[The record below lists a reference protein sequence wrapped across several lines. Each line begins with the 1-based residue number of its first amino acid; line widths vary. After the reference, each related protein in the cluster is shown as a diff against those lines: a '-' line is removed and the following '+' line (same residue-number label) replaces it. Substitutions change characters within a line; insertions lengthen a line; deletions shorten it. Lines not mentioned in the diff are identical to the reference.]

1 MKKALIILAFAV
13 LLFAGCFE
21 KVAKVGCCAKANISE
36 GCMLLNMTTS
46 ELMDYRGETNGPCND
61 SVSGTEGH
69 CNVTIGGKEY
79 LVPICTD
86 AELNECINPNCTAMV
101 CGDFL
106 FKPKIAPGVVT
117 TTGDEGTVDIPP
129 EQEEEDARIEFYKA
143 QCKFLAMDNKLASVM
158 KSTDSAINI
167 FRFGVG
173 YDFQEFEKY
182 RYVFPI
188 SDRFCNVN
196 PESLGIS
203 SIRVDRY
210 MNYIGASGAT
220 SLYEPYD
227 PEDMTDCLNDVAGHA
242 YDMPPFRYG
251 TLDYPFSSYCFYFGS
266 SLDQSEY
273 NFELSCQRLKRVDGS
288 SQWSES
294 AYPRI
299 DKGFYRKALSI
310 AHADTI
316 YAEETSRAPF
326 ECSIGTECYS
336 GACDKNFYSRAVNI
350 MTSGKE
356 ITTDCYLGQDS
367 YGANELVCA
376 PTTDVDIDTTHTSP
390 PDFDYASIPVKLAK
404 IRIRVDSYPGSA
416 FSEEPE
422 TEGNYVAGA
431 CEGGDNVC
439 ELMLQWRDFSGL
451 DLGEYVDGDDKG
463 YLDYETGE
471 QIVSNDFSIT
481 MLPEDFGFEDR
492 SPSECDLLALSSTG
506 KCPYIT
512 SQDNYPPA
520 GGVVFFGSD
529 ESNKVFWNHEG
540 SDVEIIGYII
550 GPGNSADL
558 YDYWLVDRCSKRY
571 EFEPPLTVPEG
582 EDPFTCFGDCMFV
595 CNLAGDPASTS
606 ECSAYCHGETELPCE
621 ITGPLVEAL
630 PFREDLI
637 RVEVGDPDG
646 ENWQKLMDSFEPLF
660 QKRIETLQTTNWEDG
675 CGGRMDAPDLILS
688 TIPWILEFKK
698 KAGEKGRFLSSEA
711 AQVLYDNN
719 VFDIQGVDRVDGT
732 PCNMRYKKKHDDG
745 VRYNYW
751 LLYSKYIWLIK
762 KPPDNTLGDCTV
774 AETSGMPDVNTYGWC
789 EPCSGA
795 TIAYQQV
802 ASNDYTY
809 IPQYETVLS
818 RRLSSAV
825 TNEECKIEGGE
836 ITCVAP
842 WITDVQELDGE
853 PGETGT
859 PRISPS
865 ATVLKEK
872 IGNYL
877 KSGVLPV
884 IDMTDES
891 NWEIPGET
899 VCESVIV
906 PGLGLTPTFAIE
918 CSTVP
923 SFTQYAF
930 EDIYSD
936 MGAIVVI
943 VDSINMAPE
952 GRILGMDGYEGSV
965 TRDRIAERTG
975 IIKTRCWRC
984 IPAVAIADAPDNE
997 SLDEVLEDMFSDPR
1011 LRLDVDMVALWYR
1024 PVFIESETR
1033 YPGSTDEERAEST
1046 VNDMLSYSRTALKY
1060 GKTSLI
1066 TNFGIGESGP
1076 VWNADNSHILF
1087 NEIVDRSGEFANT
1100 GTIGIIYT
1108 YIRGDPDYGGLVE
1121 TSSAR
1126 GVKGERFCNFQ
1137 KAINRYLAPPPTTIF
1152 SAVPAFPN
1160 ISCVNCTSIDY
1171 LAGDCTTQCANGEE
1185 CILPEGALPGT
1196 MRCPTG
1202 TIVEPCRLCNETPGT
1217 YSCVYTYAD
1226 GTKETVP
1233 YDSSLVSSDAYM
1245 DVLGGLEPP
1254 DKCCLLDA
1262 QGNGYSYSKQSFSS
1276 VRSIPIVY
1284 PKSGN
1289 TEIDCGSRAMSEI
1302 GFTSSFC
1309 GIEVVPVKNYKI
1321 SCEFIPG

>member
-1 MKKALIILAFAV
+1 MKKALIVLAFTV

-46 ELMDYRGETNGPCND
+46 ELMDYRAATNGPCND
-61 SVSGTEGH
+61 SAYNTTGH
-69 CNVTIGGKEY
+69 CNVTIGDKEY

-106 FKPKIAPGVVT
+106 FKPKIAPGVIVGS
-117 TTGDEGTVDIPP
+117 GDEGSVDVPP

-143 QCKFLAMDNKLASVM
+143 QCKFLPMDNKLASVM
-158 KSTDSAINI
+158 KSTDSAINV

-173 YDFQEFEKY
+173 YDFNEFEKY

-196 PESLGIS
+196 PEGLGIS

-210 MNYIGASGAT
+210 MNYIGASSAT

-227 PEDMTDCLNDVAGHA
+227 PERMMDCLNDIAGHA

-251 TLDYPFSSYCFYFGS
+251 LLDYPTDPECFWFE
-266 SLDQSEY
+266 SLLDGSEY
-273 NFELSCQRLKRVDGS
+273 NFELSCQRLKVVDGS
-288 SQWSES
+288 MQWSENPPS
-294 AYPRI
+294 PRI

-310 AHADTI
+310 AYADNI
-316 YAEETSRAPF
+316 YSEEASRAPF

-336 GACDKNFYSRAVNI
+336 GSCDKNFYSRAVNI

-356 ITTDCYLGQDS
+356 VTTDCHLGQDS
-367 YGANELVCA
+367 YGADAIVCA
-376 PTTDVDIDTTHTSP
+376 PTTDADVDTAHRNP

-422 TEGNYVAGA
+422 IEGDYREDA

-439 ELMLQWRDFSGL
+439 ELMRAWRDFSGL
-451 DLGEYVDGDDKG
+451 DLGEERDGDSG
-463 YLDYETGE
+463 GVLDYETGE
-471 QIVSNDFSIT
+471 QIISNDFSIT

-492 SPSECDLLALSSTG
+492 SPSECDLLALSSSG
-506 KCPYIT
+506 ECPYIT
-512 SQDNYPPA
+512 TEDVYPPA

-529 ESNKVFWNHEG
+529 ESEKVFWNDAG

-550 GPGNSADL
+550 GPEDSADL

-571 EFEPPLTVPEG
+571 EFEPPLTVAEG
-582 EDPFTCFGDCMFV
+582 NDAFTCFGDCMFV
-595 CNLAGDPASTS
+595 CNLAGDPAATG
-606 ECSAYCHGETELPCE
+606 ECSAYCNSEAELPCD
-621 ITGPLVEAL
+621 ITGPLVEGL

-637 RVEVGDPDG
+637 RVEVGRPDG
-646 ENWQKLMDSFEPLF
+646 ENWQKLMDAFEPLY
-660 QKRIETLQTTNWEDG
+660 QKRIEALQGTNWEDG
-675 CGGRMDAPDLILS
+675 CGKRMDAPDLILS

-698 KAGEKGRFLSSEA
+698 KEGDKGRFLSSEA
-711 AQVLYDNN
+711 AQVLYGNN
-719 VFDIQGVDRVDGT
+719 VFDIQGAERVDAT
-732 PCNMRYKKKHDDG
+732 PCNMRYGKKHGDD

-751 LLYSKYIWLIK
+751 LLYSKYIWLIR
-762 KPPDNTLGDCTV
+762 KPPDNTLGNCKV
-774 AETSGMPDVNTYGWC
+774 AETTGMPDMNTYGWC

-795 TIAYQQV
+795 TIAYQQILG
-802 ASNDYTY
+802 SNYPY
-809 IPQYETVLS
+809 IPKYETVLS

-825 TNEECKIEGGE
+825 TNEECEIDGGE

-842 WITDVQELDGE
+842 WITDVQELNGE
-853 PGETGT
+853 PDETGT
-859 PRISPS
+859 PRITPS
-865 ATVLKEK
+865 ATMLKEK

-884 IDMTDES
+884 LDMSDVS
-891 NWEIPGET
+891 NWE
-899 VCESVIV
+899 
-906 PGLGLTPTFAIE
+906 LGD
-918 CSTVP
+918 
-923 SFTQYAF
+923 FTQYAF
-930 EDIYSD
+930 EDVYSD
-936 MGAIVVI
+936 MGAVVVI
-943 VDSINMAPE
+943 VDSIDMAPE
-952 GRILGMDGYEGSV
+952 GRILGMDEYEGSV

-984 IPAVAIADAPDNE
+984 VPAVAIADAPDNE
-997 SLDEVLEDMFSDPR
+997 SLDALLEDMFSDPR
-1011 LRLDVDMVALWYR
+1011 LRLDVDMVVLWYR

-1046 VNDMLSYSRTALKY
+1046 VNDMLSYSRAALKY
-1060 GKTSLI
+1060 GKPSLI
-1066 TNFGIGESGP
+1066 TNFGIGEGGP

-1087 NEIVDRSGEFANT
+1087 NEIVDRSGEFANS
-1100 GTIGIIYT
+1100 GTIGIVYT

-1121 TSSAR
+1121 TSSDR

-1137 KAINRYLAPPPTTIF
+1137 KSVNRYLSPPPTTIF
-1152 SAVPAFPN
+1152 SATPSFPN
-1160 ISCVNCTSIDY
+1160 MSCVNCTSLDY
-1171 LAGDCTTQCANGEE
+1171 LMGECTLQCTNGEE
-1185 CILPEGALPGT
+1185 CIEPEGALPGT
-1196 MRCPTG
+1196 MRCPAQ

-1217 YSCVYTYAD
+1217 FRCVYTYAD
-1226 GTKETVP
+1226 GSKETREF
-1233 YDSSLVSSDAYM
+1233 DSSLVSSDAYM
-1245 DVLGGLEPP
+1245 DVVGGLEAP
-1254 DKCCLLDA
+1254 DKCCLLDS
-1262 QGNGYSYSKQSFSS
+1262 QGNHYSFNKQTFATT
-1276 VRSIPIVY
+1276 RSIPIVY

-1289 TEIDCGSRAMSEI
+1289 TNIDCGSGAMSEL

-1309 GIEVVPVKNYKI
+1309 GIDVVPVKNYKV
-1321 SCEFIPG
+1321 SCTFIPG